1 MQVLELAIEGRGF
14 AVPTTHVE
22 EVVPMVETRSLPE
35 SPPWLIGIFDHRG
48 ALTPLLDLHL
58 LVGADPARSLVG
70 SRIMVVRMTTG
81 ESRDPDG
88 ARRTVGLLA
97 ESVEEVVD
105 VEPGGEEDFP
115 GLQTESH
122 AYLGSV
128 IRRNGTTFHMI
139 DPDRILDPSDHETLF
154 GPATE

>member
-88 ARRTVGLLA
+88 ARRTVGLRA

-122 AYLGSV
+122 AYLGRV
-128 IRRNGTTFHMI
+128 
-139 DPDRILDPSDHETLF
+139 
-154 GPATE
+154 